1 MHTVAQTLDTGAG
14 AWFRYG
20 ELLNSEL
27 CISLGSHTCE
37 QDLYPGC

>member
-20 ELLNSEL
+20 EVLNSEL
-27 CISLGSHTCE
+27 CSFSWLPHV
-37 QDLYPGC
+37 